1 MKTWAAVLTTP
12 CIPISRPRSGRAMR
26 TYVVKRLVLFI
37 PTLVIVTVLVFGIL
51 RVVPGDPAMLILGG
65 ESGDDEFTEEQ
76 LAALRAKL
84 GTDRNII
91 IQYFTW
97 TGNMLK
103 GDFGTSYFYEGDQVI
118 DDLIDRVPTTVELA
132 LLALVLA
139 SVMAVPLGVIS
150 ALKQDTIT
158 DYVTR
163 VLSIT
168 GIATP
173 NFWVAIMSIYF
184 LVLFFNWAPPL
195 AYVDPWEDPWT
206 NFQQLIFPALAL
218 GTSNMAFITRITR
231 SAMLEVLHEDY
242 IRTARSKG
250 LSENI
255 VIFRHALR
263 NALLPVVTLSG
274 YEFGRLISGT
284 VIIEVIFL
292 VPGMGRLLITSILH
306 RDFPMIQA
314 TIVLVAVVVLVLNL
328 ILDLFYAY
336 LNPRIRYN

>member
-1 MKTWAAVLTTP
+1 
-12 CIPISRPRSGRAMR
+12 MR
-26 TYVVKRLVLFI
+26 NYITKRFVLFI
-37 PTLVIVTVLVFGIL
+37 PTLLIVTVVVFSIL
-51 RVVPGDPAMLILGG
+51 RVIPGDPALLILGG
-65 ESGDDEFTEEQ
+65 ESGDDEFTEAQ
-76 LAALRAKL
+76 LDALRHKL

-91 IQYFTW
+91 VQYGSW
-97 TGNMLK
+97 VGNMLK
-103 GDFGTSYFYEGDQVI
+103 GDFGVSYFYEGDRVI
-118 DDLIDRVPTTVELA
+118 DDLKMRIPTTVELA
-132 LLALVLA
+132 IMALLLAT
-139 SVMAVPLGVIS
+139 VMAVPLGVIS
-150 ALKQDTIT
+150 ALKQDTFT

-163 VLSIT
+163 VVSIT

-173 NFWVAIMSIYF
+173 NFWVAIMSIFF

-195 AYVDPWEDPWT
+195 AYVDPWEDPWV

-250 LSENI
+250 LSEKI

-292 VPGMGRLLITSILH
+292 IPGMGRLLITSILH

-314 TIVLVAVVVLVLNL
+314 TIVLIAVVVLVLNL
-328 ILDLFYAY
+328 VLDLFYAW
-336 LNPRIRYN
+336 LNPRIRYS

>member
-1 MKTWAAVLTTP
+1 
-12 CIPISRPRSGRAMR
+12 MR
-26 TYVVKRLVLFI
+26 NYITKRFVLFL
-37 PTLVIVTVLVFGIL
+37 PTLLIVTVVVFSIL
-51 RVVPGDPAMLILGG
+51 RVIPGDPALLILGG
-65 ESGDDEFTEEQ
+65 ESGDDEFTEAQ
-76 LAALRAKL
+76 LQALRHKL
-84 GTDRNII
+84 GTDRNILV
-91 IQYFTW
+91 QYFSW
-97 TGNMLK
+97 IGNMLK

-118 DDLIDRVPTTVELA
+118 DDLKMRIPTTVQLAIMALA
-132 LLALVLA
+132 LAT
-139 SVMAVPLGVIS
+139 VMAVPLGVIS
-150 ALKQDTIT
+150 ALKQDTFT
-158 DYVTR
+158 DYMTR
-163 VLSIT
+163 ILSIT

-173 NFWVAIMSIYF
+173 NFWVAIMTIFF

-195 AYVDPWEDPWT
+195 AYVDPWEDPWV

-250 LSENI
+250 LTEKI

-314 TIVLVAVVVLVLNL
+314 TIVLIAVVVLVLNL
-328 ILDLFYAY
+328 ALDLFYAW
-336 LNPRIRYN
+336 LNPRIRYT

>member
-1 MKTWAAVLTTP
+1 
-12 CIPISRPRSGRAMR
+12 MR
-26 TYVVKRLVLFI
+26 NYITKRFVLFI
-37 PTLVIVTVLVFGIL
+37 PTLLIVTVVVFSIL
-51 RVVPGDPAMLILGG
+51 RVIPGDPALLILGG
-65 ESGDDEFTEEQ
+65 ESGEDEFSQEQ
-76 LAALRAKL
+76 LDALRHKL

-91 IQYFTW
+91 VQYTSW
-97 TGNMLK
+97 VGNMLK
-103 GDFGTSYFYEGDQVI
+103 GDFGVSYFYEGDQVI
-118 DDLIDRVPTTVELA
+118 DDLKMRIPTTVQLAVMA
-132 LLALVLA
+132 LLLA
-139 SVMAVPLGVIS
+139 TVMAVPLGVIS
-150 ALKQDTIT
+150 ALKQDTFT

-163 VLSIT
+163 ILSIT

-173 NFWVAIMSIYF
+173 NFWVAIMSIFF

-195 AYVDPWEDPWT
+195 AYVDPWEDPWV

-250 LSENI
+250 LSEKI

-292 VPGMGRLLITSILH
+292 IPGMGRLLITSILH

-314 TIVLVAVVVLVLNL
+314 TIVLIAVVVLVLNL
-328 ILDLFYAY
+328 ALDLCYAW
-336 LNPRIRYN
+336 LNPRIRYT

>member
-1 MKTWAAVLTTP
+1 
-12 CIPISRPRSGRAMR
+12 MR
-26 TYVVKRLVLFI
+26 TYIAKRFVLFV
-37 PTLVIVTVLVFGIL
+37 PTLLIVTVIVFSIL
-51 RVVPGDPAMLILGG
+51 RVIPGDPALLILSG
-65 ESGDDEFTEEQ
+65 EEGDDSFTEEQ
-76 LAALRAKL
+76 LQALRHKL
-84 GTDRNII
+84 GTDRPIV
-91 IQYFTW
+91 IQYATW
-97 TGNMLK
+97 VGNMLK
-103 GDFGTSYFYEGDQVI
+103 GDFGISYFYEGDLVI
-118 DDLIDRVPTTVELA
+118 DDLKERIPTTVQLA
-132 LLALVLA
+132 VMALFLATIL
-139 SVMAVPLGVIS
+139 AVPLGVVS
-150 ALKQDTIT
+150 ALKQDTFT

-173 NFWVAIMSIYF
+173 NFWVAIMTIFF

-195 AYVDPWEDPWT
+195 AYVDPWTDPWV

-250 LSENI
+250 LSEKI

-263 NALLPVVTLSG
+263 NALLPVVTLTG

-292 VPGMGRLLITSILH
+292 VPGMGRLLITSIFH

-314 TIVLVAVVVLVLNL
+314 TIVLIAVVVLVLNL
-328 ILDLFYAY
+328 VLDLLYAW
-336 LNPRIRYN
+336 LNPKIRYT

>member
-1 MKTWAAVLTTP
+1 
-12 CIPISRPRSGRAMR
+12 MR
-26 TYVVKRLVLFI
+26 TYIAKRFILFI
-37 PTLVIVTVLVFGIL
+37 PTLLIVTVVVFSIL
-51 RVVPGDPAMLILGG
+51 RVVPGDPALLILSG
-65 ESGDDEFTEEQ
+65 EEGDDSFTEEQ
-76 LAALRAKL
+76 LQALRHKL
-84 GTDRNII
+84 GTDRPIV
-91 IQYFTW
+91 IQYATW
-97 TGNMLK
+97 VGNMLR
-103 GDFGTSYFYEGDQVI
+103 GQFGESYFYEGDQVI
-118 DDLIDRVPTTVELA
+118 DDLKERIPVTVQLA
-132 LLALVLA
+132 IMALFLATI
-139 SVMAVPLGVIS
+139 MAVPLGVVS
-150 ALKQDTIT
+150 ALKQDTVT

-163 VLSIT
+163 VVSIT

-173 NFWVAIMSIYF
+173 NFWVAIMTIFF

-195 AYVDPWEDPWT
+195 AYVDPWTDPWV

-250 LSENI
+250 LSEKI

-263 NALLPVVTLSG
+263 NALLPVVTLTG

-292 VPGMGRLLITSILH
+292 VPGMGRLLITSIFH

-314 TIVLVAVVVLVLNL
+314 TIVLIAVVVLVLNL
-328 ILDLFYAY
+328 FLDLLYAW
-336 LNPRIRYN
+336 LNPKIRYS

>member
-1 MKTWAAVLTTP
+1 
-12 CIPISRPRSGRAMR
+12 MR
-26 TYVVKRLVLFI
+26 NYITKRFVLFI
-37 PTLVIVTVLVFGIL
+37 PTLLIVTVVVFSIL
-51 RVVPGDPAMLILGG
+51 RVIPGDPALLILGG
-65 ESGDDEFTEEQ
+65 ESGDDEFTEAQ
-76 LAALRAKL
+76 LDALRHKL

-91 IQYFTW
+91 VQYGSW
-97 TGNMLK
+97 VGNMLK
-103 GDFGTSYFYEGDQVI
+103 GDFGASYFYEGDRVI
-118 DDLIDRVPTTVELA
+118 DDLKMRIPTTVELA
-132 LLALVLA
+132 IMALLLAT
-139 SVMAVPLGVIS
+139 VMAVPLGVIS
-150 ALKQDTIT
+150 ALKQDTFT

-163 VLSIT
+163 VVSIT

-173 NFWVAIMSIYF
+173 NFWVAIMSIFF

-195 AYVDPWEDPWT
+195 AYVDPWEDPWV

-250 LSENI
+250 LSEKI

-292 VPGMGRLLITSILH
+292 IPGMGRLLITSILH

-314 TIVLVAVVVLVLNL
+314 TIVLIAVVVLVLNL
-328 ILDLFYAY
+328 VLDLFYAW
-336 LNPRIRYN
+336 LNPRIRYS

>member
-1 MKTWAAVLTTP
+1 
-12 CIPISRPRSGRAMR
+12 MR
-26 TYVVKRLVLFI
+26 NYITKRFVLFI
-37 PTLVIVTVLVFGIL
+37 PTLLIVTVVVFSIL
-51 RVVPGDPAMLILGG
+51 RVIPGDPALLILGG
-65 ESGDDEFTEEQ
+65 ESGDDEFTEAQ
-76 LAALRAKL
+76 LDALRHKL
-84 GTDRNII
+84 GTDRNIVV
-91 IQYFTW
+91 QYGSW
-97 TGNMLK
+97 VGNMLK
-103 GDFGTSYFYEGDQVI
+103 GDFGVSYFYEGDQVI
-118 DDLIDRVPTTVELA
+118 DDLKMRIPTTVQLAVMA
-132 LLALVLA
+132 LLIATVL
-139 SVMAVPLGVIS
+139 AVPLGVVS
-150 ALKQDTIT
+150 ALKQDTVT
-158 DYVTR
+158 DYITR
-163 VLSIT
+163 IISIT

-173 NFWVAIMSIYF
+173 NFWVAIMSIFF

-195 AYVDPWEDPWT
+195 AYVDPWEDPWV

-250 LSENI
+250 LSEKI

-292 VPGMGRLLITSILH
+292 IPGMGRLLITSILH

-314 TIVLVAVVVLVLNL
+314 TIVLIAVVVLILNL
-328 ILDLFYAY
+328 VLDLFYAW
-336 LNPRIRYN
+336 LNPRIRYT

>member
-1 MKTWAAVLTTP
+1 
-12 CIPISRPRSGRAMR
+12 MR
-26 TYVVKRLVLFI
+26 NYITKRFILFL
-37 PTLVIVTVLVFGIL
+37 PTLLIVTVVVFSIL
-51 RVVPGDPAMLILGG
+51 RVIPGDPALLILGG
-65 ESGDDEFTEEQ
+65 ESGDDEFTEAQ
-76 LAALRAKL
+76 LQALRHKL
-84 GTDRNII
+84 GTDRNILV
-91 IQYFTW
+91 QYFSW
-97 TGNMLK
+97 IGNMLK

-118 DDLIDRVPTTVELA
+118 DDLKMRIPTTVQLAVMALA
-132 LLALVLA
+132 LAT
-139 SVMAVPLGVIS
+139 VMAVPLGVIS
-150 ALKQDTIT
+150 ALKQDTFT
-158 DYVTR
+158 DYITR
-163 VLSIT
+163 IVSIT

-173 NFWVAIMSIYF
+173 NFWVAIMTIF
-184 LVLFFNWAPPL
+184 FMVLLFNWAPPL
-195 AYVDPWEDPWT
+195 AYVDPWEDPWV

-250 LSENI
+250 LSEKI

-314 TIVLVAVVVLVLNL
+314 TIVLIAVVVLVLNL
-328 ILDLFYAY
+328 ALDLFYAW
-336 LNPRIRYN
+336 LNPRIRYT

>member
-1 MKTWAAVLTTP
+1 
-12 CIPISRPRSGRAMR
+12 MR
-26 TYVVKRLVLFI
+26 NYITKRFVLFI
-37 PTLVIVTVLVFGIL
+37 PTLLIVTVVVFSIL
-51 RVVPGDPAMLILGG
+51 RVIPGDPALLILGG
-65 ESGDDEFTEEQ
+65 ESGDDEFTEAQ
-76 LAALRAKL
+76 LDALRHKL

-91 IQYFTW
+91 VQYGSW
-97 TGNMLK
+97 VGNMLK
-103 GDFGTSYFYEGDQVI
+103 GDFGVSYFYEGDRVI
-118 DDLIDRVPTTVELA
+118 DDLKMRIPTTVELA
-132 LLALVLA
+132 IMALLLAT
-139 SVMAVPLGVIS
+139 VMAVPLGVIS
-150 ALKQDTIT
+150 ALKQDTFT

-163 VLSIT
+163 VVSIT

-173 NFWVAIMSIYF
+173 NFWVAIMSIFF

-195 AYVDPWEDPWT
+195 AYVDPWEDPWV

-250 LSENI
+250 LSEKI

-292 VPGMGRLLITSILH
+292 IPGMGRLLITSILH

-314 TIVLVAVVVLVLNL
+314 TIVLIAVVVLVLNL
-328 ILDLFYAY
+328 VLDLFYAW

>member
-1 MKTWAAVLTTP
+1 
-12 CIPISRPRSGRAMR
+12 MR
-26 TYVVKRLVLFI
+26 TYIAKRFILFI
-37 PTLVIVTVLVFGIL
+37 PTLLIVTVVVFSIL
-51 RVVPGDPAMLILGG
+51 RVVPGDPALLILSG
-65 ESGDDEFTEEQ
+65 EEGDDSFTEEQ
-76 LAALRAKL
+76 LQALRHKL
-84 GTDRNII
+84 GTDRPIV
-91 IQYFTW
+91 IQYATW
-97 TGNMLK
+97 VGNMLR
-103 GDFGTSYFYEGDQVI
+103 GQFGESYFYEGDQVI
-118 DDLIDRVPTTVELA
+118 DDLKERIPVTVQLA
-132 LLALVLA
+132 IMALFLAT
-139 SVMAVPLGVIS
+139 VMAVPLGVVS
-150 ALKQDTIT
+150 ALKQDTFT

-163 VLSIT
+163 VVSIT

-173 NFWVAIMSIYF
+173 NFWVAIMTIFF

-195 AYVDPWEDPWT
+195 AYVDPWEDPWV

-250 LSENI
+250 LSEKI

-263 NALLPVVTLSG
+263 NALLPVVTLTG

-292 VPGMGRLLITSILH
+292 VPGMGRLLITSIFH

-314 TIVLVAVVVLVLNL
+314 TIVLIAVVVLVLNL
-328 ILDLFYAY
+328 FLDLLYAW
-336 LNPRIRYN
+336 LNPKIRYS

>member
-1 MKTWAAVLTTP
+1 
-12 CIPISRPRSGRAMR
+12 MR
-26 TYVVKRLVLFI
+26 NYITKRFVLFI
-37 PTLVIVTVLVFGIL
+37 PTLLIVTVVVFSIL
-51 RVVPGDPAMLILGG
+51 RVIPGDPALLILGG
-65 ESGDDEFTEEQ
+65 ESGDDEFTDAQ
-76 LAALRAKL
+76 LDALRHKL

-91 IQYFTW
+91 VQYGTW
-97 TGNMLK
+97 VGNMLK
-103 GDFGTSYFYEGDQVI
+103 GDFGVSYFYEGDQVI
-118 DDLIDRVPTTVELA
+118 DDLKMRIPTTVQLA
-132 LLALVLA
+132 VMALFIATVL
-139 SVMAVPLGVIS
+139 AVPLGVVS
-150 ALKQDTIT
+150 ALKQDTVT
-158 DYVTR
+158 DYITR
-163 VLSIT
+163 IISIT

-173 NFWVAIMSIYF
+173 NFWVAIMTIFF

-195 AYVDPWEDPWT
+195 AYVDPWEDPWV

-250 LSENI
+250 LSEKI

-292 VPGMGRLLITSILH
+292 IPGMGRLLITSILH

-314 TIVLVAVVVLVLNL
+314 TIVLIAVVVLVLNL
-328 ILDLFYAY
+328 VLDLLYAW
-336 LNPRIRYN
+336 LNPRIRYT

>member
-1 MKTWAAVLTTP
+1 L
-12 CIPISRPRSGRAMR
+12 
-26 TYVVKRLVLFI
+26 
-37 PTLVIVTVLVFGIL
+37 
-51 RVVPGDPAMLILGG
+51 D
-65 ESGDDEFTEEQ
+65 
-76 LAALRAKL
+76 ALRHKL

-91 IQYFTW
+91 VQYGTW
-97 TGNMLK
+97 VGNMLK
-103 GDFGTSYFYEGDQVI
+103 GDFGVSYFYEGDQVI
-118 DDLIDRVPTTVELA
+118 DDLKMRIPTTVQLAVMA
-132 LLALVLA
+132 LLLA
-139 SVMAVPLGVIS
+139 TVMAVPLGVIS
-150 ALKQDTIT
+150 ALKQDTFT

-163 VLSIT
+163 ILSIT

-173 NFWVAIMSIYF
+173 NFWVAIMSIFF

-195 AYVDPWEDPWT
+195 AYVNPWEDPWV

-250 LSENI
+250 LSEKI

-292 VPGMGRLLITSILH
+292 IPGMGRLLITSILH

-314 TIVLVAVVVLVLNL
+314 TIVLIAVVVLVLNL
-328 ILDLFYAY
+328 VLDLFYAW
-336 LNPRIRYN
+336 LNPRIRYT